1 MDVVKVIEDL
11 RAYRAQI
18 EEAIAALE
26 SLARRRGKRRGRP
39 PKWLSGTS
47 PRKKRVF
54 SEATRQKMAVAQRKR
69 WKLIRKT
76 EKPS

>member
-26 SLARRRGKRRGRP
+26 GLARRRGKRRGRP
-39 PKWLSGTS
+39 PKWLSS
-47 PRKKRVF
+47 RPQARKRVF
-54 SEATRQKMAVAQRKR
+54 SDATRKRMAAAQRKR
-69 WKLIRKT
+69 WAARKAK
-76 EKPS
+76 KPS